1 MYVSTTAAVKS
12 DLHDQIVVLLLYACP
27 QLHLLLFV
35 CPFPL
40 YLFMWVCAAV
50 GTSDY
55 RTTKCSIRGH
65 TFYFSRKKNSIFL
78 FCGVQRFGE
87 LVTTATAKAKE
98 QLDLK
103 VLNLLALLVQKYK
116 Y

>member
-55 RTTKCSIRGH
+55 RTTKCSTRGH
-65 TFYFSRKKNSIFL
+65 TFYFSKKKIV
-78 FCGVQRFGE
+78 GVQRFGE

-98 QLDLK
+98 QIDLK